1 MIYVKQSARQEA
13 DRSKNENH
21 SRSQY
26 TTKTRQSF
34 VNSCPIGDRESF
46 RDLITRSFIEGSGI
60 PQTLFS
66 QVAEFVRDTEFTI
79 GGDVEYPIA
88 EALNWRVP
96 QRGQY
101 WQTHKARENL
111 EALLLRNADG
121 TIWQGIISEPDI
133 KDGVQKRAYKYLAPT
148 GGGNRLYFPPV
159 LDWQNV
165 NDCVDVP
172 IILTEGG
179 KKTLAAVGQG
189 YVAIGGY
196 GCQCLAGNEGINPDL
211 LPYAVPG
218 REIVIALDRDT
229 KPKTVRLVNGA
240 IRRLGKLLT
249 DRGCIVR
256 VAVWDAR
263 VAKGLDDLLVALG
276 AQGFR
281 ETLDRAIPYEQWVR
295 LGKIPLNRDKA
306 VTYSPHDRVRFLA
319 RAAQI
324 YRYILDTSA
333 PGSGKSYSVP
343 NFPFEKLTYVSNDHR
358 NPTVEGLINF
368 ADVDG
373 KHEGLT
379 LDALGKIRRAG
390 PGDTIVTGA
399 NCSRV
404 EAHHRA
410 RAKGLDGEAICLTCP
425 LFKACQNSEGK
436 GYGFRKQRKDAL
448 LHSKYRIHPASLP
461 DSVEY
466 DYSDRV
472 IVWEEI
478 GTIGF
483 TESITVTQNDV
494 SNLLIALGDRTPVLS
509 GYLKQLWGLFFDRS
523 ERWGRGPEKLPPLP
537 TLPPEERALLE
548 QVLTP
553 DFDALEVPDRID
565 DREFERAK
573 GREKHHLA
581 QINRLL
587 KRETTQSSGE
597 VASIIDSMPSQ
608 WLLWLLDG
616 GIPYLHNGQLTITR
630 RNQRLT
636 AIAKSAKSNVF
647 FDATMTADRLALIL
661 GVDESE
667 IFVCRAEDPPADN
680 LKINQIVDMGRMGMQ
695 RGADQT
701 RRLRALTGHFQ
712 AIDPTTKVIDF
723 KKFGAD
729 GAWFRDSRGSN
740 DFLDCKT
747 LILVGTP
754 SPNVEAVRSEY
765 LALGGDPAQFQSY
778 YDQLVV
784 AEIIQAI
791 GRLRANRRPGESLTI
806 VLITDFPIDIPGI
819 VTIRSEEIAIEAAPK
834 RIRTIDRCVQAAKQ
848 LADQGLKVTQ
858 TAVAKIVGLC
868 RATVNR
874 LWEDVKSRLK
884 ECISKMLQSDP
895 AFVSP
900 EDAPAVAEIVK
911 TVLNDNNARFI
922 DIAEVFSWL
931 DRRWWDKLLDFLT
944 PEDVEKI
951 ATLTLT

>member
-1 MIYVKQSARQEA
+1 MNFQA
-13 DRSKNENH
+13 
-21 SRSQY
+21 
-26 TTKTRQSF
+26 
-34 VNSCPIGDRESF
+34 
-46 RDLITRSFIEGSGI
+46 LITRSFIEGSGI
-60 PQTLFS
+60 PQALFN
-66 QVAEFVRDTEFTI
+66 QIAEFVRDTEVTI

-88 EALNWRVP
+88 EALNWKVP
-96 QRGQY
+96 GRGQY
-101 WQTHKARENL
+101 WQPRRARENL
-111 EALLLRNADG
+111 ESFLFRNADG
-121 TIWQGIISEPDI
+121 TIWQGILSEPEI
-133 KDGVQKRAYKYLAPT
+133 KDGVQKRPYKYLAPT
-148 GGGNRLYFPPV
+148 GGGNRLYLPPV
-159 LDWQNV
+159 VDWQQV
-165 NDCVDVP
+165 KDCVDVP

-196 GCQCLAGNEGINPDL
+196 GCQCLANNEGINPDL

-218 REIVIALDRDT
+218 REFVIALDRDI
-229 KPKTVRLVNGA
+229 KPKTVRVVNAA

-306 VTYSPHDRVRFLA
+306 VTYSPHDRVKFLA
-319 RAAQI
+319 AAAQK
-324 YRYILDTSA
+324 YRYVLDTSA
-333 PGSGKSYSVP
+333 PGSGKSHSVP
-343 NFPFEKLTYVSNDHR
+343 GLPFEKLTYISNDHR
-358 NPTVEGLINF
+358 NPTVEGLTRF
-368 ADVDG
+368 VDVGG
-373 KHEGLT
+373 KHDGLT
-379 LDALGKIRRAG
+379 LDGLGKIRLAKT
-390 PGDTIVTGA
+390 GDTIITGA

-404 EAHHRA
+404 EAHHKA
-410 RAKGLDGEAICLTCP
+410 RSKGLDGEAICLTCP
-425 LFKACQNSEGK
+425 LFKACQHGEGK

-472 IVWEEI
+472 LIWEEV

-483 TESITVTQNDV
+483 TETITVTQNDLA
-494 SNLLIALGDRTPVLS
+494 NLLVILGDRTPVLS

-523 ERWGRGPEKLPPLP
+523 ERWGRGPDKLPPVP
-537 TLPPEERALLE
+537 TLPPEERAVLE
-548 QVLTP
+548 QVLRP
-553 DFDALEVPDRID
+553 DYGALEVADSID
-565 DREFERAK
+565 DREFERAR
-573 GREKHHLA
+573 GREKHYLA
-581 QINRLL
+581 RINRLL
-587 KRETTQSSGE
+587 KRETTQTSGE

-608 WLLWLLDG
+608 WILWLLDG

-630 RNQRLT
+630 RNERLT
-636 AIAKSAKSNVF
+636 AIAKAAKSNIF
-647 FDATMTADRLALIL
+647 FDATMTAERLALML

-667 IFVCRAEDPPADN
+667 IFVCRAEEPPADN

-695 RGADQT
+695 RGIDQN
-701 RRLRALTGHFQ
+701 RRLRALIDHCRKV
-712 AIDPTTKVIDF
+712 DPTTKVIDF
-723 KKFGAD
+723 KKFEAD
-729 GAWFRDSRGSN
+729 GAWWRDSRGSN
-740 DFLDCKT
+740 DFLNCKT

-754 SPNVEAVRSEY
+754 APNVEAIRSEY
-765 LALGGDPAQFQSY
+765 LALGGDPEKFQSY

-784 AEIIQAI
+784 AEIVQAI
-791 GRLRANRRPGESLTI
+791 GRLRANRRPQESLTV

-834 RIRTIDRCVQAAKQ
+834 RVRTIDRCVQAAKQ

-858 TAVAKIVGLC
+858 TAVAKMVGLA
-868 RATVNR
+868 RETVNR
-874 LWEDVKSRLK
+874 LWESVIFCLR
-884 ECISKMLQSDP
+884 EYISKRSQSDP
-895 AFVSP
+895 PFASP
-900 EDAPAVAEIVK
+900 DDAEAVAEIVK
-911 TVLNDNNARFI
+911 TVLNDPNARFI

-944 PEDVEKI
+944 PEDVGKL
-951 ATLTLT
+951 ATLALT